1 MPTESGCLAAPPIL
15 TKHIQFSMTLDFLSG
30 HSRSGSSKCPTHG
43 KNQIMNRQ
51 KPESVI
57 RIGYVSASIFA
68 RTIERKDEPDRIV
81 RSVNLQK
88 RYLDGDEAKFSSS
101 FGLNELPQAITVLQ
115 LALDRVAEQE
125 AIVSQSDEQ
134 SNASA

>member
-1 MPTESGCLAAPPIL
+1 
-15 TKHIQFSMTLDFLSG
+15 
-30 HSRSGSSKCPTHG
+30 
-43 KNQIMNRQ
+43 MNRQ

-68 RTIERKDEPDRIV
+68 RKIERKDDPDRIV

-101 FGLNELPQAITVLQ
+101 FGLNELPQAINVMQ
-115 LALDRVAEQE
+115 LALDQVAKKE
-125 AIVSQSDEQ
+125 AIVSQSDE
-134 SNASA
+134 